1 MSRKISRRQFVTAST
16 ALGVAAAVP
25 TSVLGASE
33 GAMVGEL
40 TQPRQPPAVH
50 APRTLKPLVVSDIR
64 ADTASGTEGL
74 RTRWSEPSGASQRGR
89 TFWMP
94 WWRG

>member
-64 ADTASGTEGL
+64 RIPLPERRA
-74 RTRWSEPSGASQRGR
+74 
-89 TFWMP
+89 
-94 WWRG
+94 